1 MCILVLLGYTLAIC
15 ACIYFI
21 IFMRLLRHISLLF
34 ALMLFVGCSTDEHT
48 AELIDRAERIV
59 EEHPDSALTIM
70 RSIDPETIYGDR
82 DMAHYR
88 LVYSE
93 ALYHSKIDSD
103 NDSLT
108 RPMVEYYRYNDN
120 HTERA
125 RAMYQ
130 HALVM
135 FNGGK
140 NAEALH
146 SLLEAEKSLEHISNP
161 RLAGLVHRS
170 KGEIYVMEYLFGYAI
185 EEYRAA
191 VDYFEQAGLPD
202 HVAFSIYQM
211 GDISLRNRDYDFAQ
225 KQLAIAKEHAIES
238 NNNFLLN
245 YVLLDFAY
253 LYANLEQYDECAEVL
268 SQIDYVSEE
277 DKLLYCCFMSV
288 IASYRGDYEVAEA
301 YIEECKKYNG
311 EGGSMVLFAQAKLA
325 QFQGDY
331 ETTLHK
337 IAEIKAEEDELV
349 IRTLNNPLLDLQVQS
364 IEDDLEQTIKDN
376 RHNRV
381 VIIAISVI
389 IIFIV
394 IIVALVLYYRN
405 KQYRKDI
412 DAYISIISDFELT
425 SSNSDYDTLHVE
437 AINSLY
443 CDSMDEIKKLCE
455 VYYTHS
461 DSPRMAIKVFE
472 QIKTI
477 FEGIKKDSVR
487 LAKLEAMV
495 NCTVDNAMTKLRE
508 LCPDLTEREY
518 RIALYSCAG
527 FSNRAICIIEEC
539 NIETLPKIKYR
550 IREQIRQMQ
559 SPDLEPIIKYLSSK
573 KLSAKKST
581 S

>member
-1 MCILVLLGYTLAIC
+1 
-15 ACIYFI
+15 
-21 IFMRLLRHISLLF
+21 
-34 ALMLFVGCSTDEHT
+34 MLFVGCSTDEHT
-48 AELIDRAERIV
+48 AEFIDRAERIV

-70 RSIDPETIYGDR
+70 RSIDPEAIYGDR

-170 KGEIYVMEYLFGYAI
+170 KGEIYGMEYLFGYAI

-225 KQLAIAKEHAIES
+225 NQLAIAKEHAIES

-311 EGGSMVLFAQAKLA
+311 EGGSMLLFAQAKLA

-389 IIFIV
+389 IIYICNYY
-394 IIVALVLYYRN
+394 IYSYHCCSGAL
-405 KQYRKDI
+405 
-412 DAYISIISDFELT
+412 
-425 SSNSDYDTLHVE
+425 
-437 AINSLY
+437 
-443 CDSMDEIKKLCE
+443 
-455 VYYTHS
+455 
-461 DSPRMAIKVFE
+461 
-472 QIKTI
+472 
-477 FEGIKKDSVR
+477 
-487 LAKLEAMV
+487 
-495 NCTVDNAMTKLRE
+495 
-508 LCPDLTEREY
+508 
-518 RIALYSCAG
+518 
-527 FSNRAICIIEEC
+527 
-539 NIETLPKIKYR
+539 LP
-550 IREQIRQMQ
+550 Q
-559 SPDLEPIIKYLSSK
+559 
-573 KLSAKKST
+573 
-581 S
+581 